1 MRASATRRST
11 AACTLSPR
19 FIPFSPPVCEWNGLP
34 APNPLDRHRAPNR
47 NPPHPLRYSPR
58 LAHPRRIIEGCR
70 VAIHAARYDPSAGAA
85 VADPTQADIDAAQA
99 DDLNGVTLVKHG
111 DKTVQYDADA
121 RAASIEKYQRR
132 ISKRAHVGFA
142 KCGKGN

>member
-1 MRASATRRST
+1 M
-11 AACTLSPR
+11 
-19 FIPFSPPVCEWNGLP
+19 
-34 APNPLDRHRAPNR
+34 
-47 NPPHPLRYSPR
+47 
-58 LAHPRRIIEGCR
+58 
-70 VAIHAARYDPSAGAA
+70 
-85 VADPTQADIDAAQA
+85 ADPTQADIDAAQA